1 MGIIEAKDL
10 VHEYIIR
17 DEEGNVESIRTALDH
32 MDLSVEAGQFIAV
45 LGHNGSGKSTFAKHL
60 NALLT
65 PSEGTLIVDGMDVS
79 DESLTYDIRQEA
91 GMVFQ
96 NPDNQIIGQVVE
108 EDVGFGPENLGVPT
122 KEIWER
128 VEESLKAVGMYEYR
142 KYSPNK
148 LSGGQKQRVSIAG
161 VLAMHPKCIV
171 LDEPTAMLDPNGRKD
186 VIRAARALNDVE
198 NVTIILITHYMEEVI
213 YADRVFVM
221 DEGKVVMQGTPRE
234 IFSQVERLKHL
245 RLDVPQVTLLA
256 YELQKSGLKLPDG
269 ILTAQEL
276 TEELKKLC
284 TGSKTG
290 ASDNRQMPVK

>member
-96 NPDNQIIGQVVE
+96 NPDNQIIASVVQ
-108 EDVGFGPENLGVPT
+108 EDVGFGPENIGVPT
-122 KEIWER
+122 EEIWER
-128 VEESLKAVGMYEYR
+128 VEKSLKAVGMWQYR
-142 KYSPNK
+142 EHSPNK
-148 LSGGQKQRVSIAG
+148 LSGGQKQRVAIARAL
-161 VLAMHPKCIV
+161 VNNPAFLLA
-171 LDEPTAMLDPNGRKD
+171 DEPTGALDSKTSGEIMD
-186 VIRAARALNDVE
+186 VFEKLNQGGKTVIIVTHDMEVAARCGR
-198 NVTIILITHYMEEVI
+198 VI
-213 YADRVFVM
+213 
-221 DEGKVVMQGTPRE
+221 E
-234 IFSQVERLKHL
+234 IS
-245 RLDVPQVTLLA
+245 
-256 YELQKSGLKLPDG
+256 DG
-269 ILTAQEL
+269 EI
-276 TEELKKLC
+276 
-284 TGSKTG
+284 
-290 ASDNRQMPVK
+290 V